1 MKLLRALPLLL
12 VSGLV
17 YASDMTIPLNELGFL
32 DRIGKLDKATIVAQ
46 LGEPSLAMD
55 LVQEETG
62 EIATS
67 IWHYHYLNT
76 SETGEYYKTTELN
89 FIDGHV
95 VNVVFSMTDDGES
108 SEPDAAA
115 DYLPIACTT
124 DC

>member
-17 YASDMTIPLNELGFL
+17 YASDMAIPLDELGFL
-32 DRIGKLDKATIVAQ
+32 DRIGKLDKAAIVAQ

-62 EIATS
+62 EIAAS

-108 SEPDAAA
+108 SEPNAAA

>member
-1 MKLLRALPLLL
+1 MKLPLALPLLL
-12 VSGLV
+12 LSGLA
-17 YASDMTIPLNELGFL
+17 YASDMAIPLNELGFL
-32 DRIGKLDKATIVAQ
+32 DRIGKLDKTAIVAQ

-62 EIATS
+62 EIAAS

-95 VNVVFSMTDDGES
+95 VNVVFSMTDDGET
-108 SEPDAAA
+108 SEEAAA

>member
-1 MKLLRALPLLL
+1 MKLLLALPLLL
-12 VSGLV
+12 LSGLA
-17 YASDMTIPLNELGFL
+17 YASDMAIPLNELGFL
-32 DRIGKLDKATIVAQ
+32 DRIGKLDKAAIVAQ
-46 LGEPSLAMD
+46 IGEPSLAMD

-62 EIATS
+62 EIAAS

-89 FIDGHV
+89 FIDGRV

-108 SEPDAAA
+108 SEPSTAS